1 MQKFT
6 RLALISAGVLGALLA
21 IALLAVNLYVQS
33 KETQARIEEEL
44 SERLGT
50 TLQIRRISVTPWWGL
65 KLTGITMPQADASAP
80 GDFLQADAFQ
90 LRVRLTSLF
99 SRRLVIKEISLI
111 NPTVV
116 WAQNADGKWR
126 LPTTLLPEAAP
137 ETAAA
142 PPVASAPGN
151 ADSPEPRAMS
161 AISASVSQKPM
172 EREPTK
178 FTPEVRRVALTNGNF
193 RFLDEQRKPIASFE
207 GVRFRSSL
215 RSATELRGSASI
227 ARTSLRERFF
237 LRDLKSPLTYDPSE
251 LDFSSITA
259 EAAGGEIM
267 GRFTMRPS
275 DADSPFA
282 VMVRFRGLEADR
294 IVSEAQG
301 PEGMVQGKLEG
312 HLEATGQTADPNA
325 LNGAG
330 EIHLRDGQVRRYS
343 LLVALGQLL
352 QIDELIQLKLDEA
365 YVKYH
370 ITPGVVTIDE
380 LVLTSPNL
388 RLSAAGTV
396 GFNGDLLLESKLAI
410 NERIRG
416 QLFSVVRDNF
426 EPTDVAGYS
435 AVAFQVNGSLE
446 HPRTNLMDKVVGQDL
461 KDLGGAINRW
471 FRRGRDARPRRE
483 KTAEEPPP
491 ASAAPDVSPEPGGSP

>member
-6 RLALISAGVLGALLA
+6 RLALLSAGVLGALLA

-33 KETQARIEEEL
+33 KETQARIENEL
-44 SERLGT
+44 SQRLGT
-50 TLQIRRISVTPWWGL
+50 ELKIRRISVTPWWGL
-65 KLTGITMPQADASAP
+65 KLTGITMPQVEASAP
-80 GDFLQADAFQ
+80 GDFLQADAFR

-126 LPTTLLPEAAP
+126 LPATLLTEADA
-137 ETAAA
+137 ETAA
-142 PPVASAPGN
+142 PPVVATAPGT
-151 ADSPEPRAMS
+151 AHSSVPRALS
-161 AISASVSQKPM
+161 AVSATVSQKTA
-172 EREPTK
+172 EAEPAD

-193 RFLDEQRKPIASFE
+193 RFLDERRKPIANFE
-207 GVRFRSSL
+207 GVRFRSNL
-215 RSATELRGSASI
+215 RSATALRGSASI
-227 ARTSLRERFF
+227 ARTSLRGRFF

-259 EAAGGEIM
+259 EAAGGEVM

-275 DADSPFA
+275 EADSPFA
-282 VMVRFRGLEADR
+282 VMVKFRALEADR
-294 IVSEAQG
+294 LVTEARG

-352 QIDELIQLKLDEA
+352 QIDELIQLKLDQA

-388 RLSAAGTV
+388 RLSATGTIA
-396 GFNGDLLLESKLAI
+396 FNGDLLLESKLAI

-426 EPTDVAGYS
+426 QPSEVAGYS
-435 AVAFQVNGSLE
+435 AVSFQVNGSLE
-446 HPRTNLMDKVVGQDL
+446 HPRTNLMDKVVGEDL

-471 FRRGRDARPRRE
+471 FRRSRDGRPKKE
-483 KTAEEPPP
+483 KAAEEAAPDAPPP
-491 ASAAPDVSPEPGGSP
+491 AVSPTPGGAP